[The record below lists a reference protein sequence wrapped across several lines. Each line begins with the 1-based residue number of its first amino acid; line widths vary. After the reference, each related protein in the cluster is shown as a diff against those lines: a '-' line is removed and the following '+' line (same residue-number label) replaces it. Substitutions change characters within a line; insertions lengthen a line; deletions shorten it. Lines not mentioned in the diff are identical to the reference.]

1 MATAGA
7 DAASF
12 DSETS
17 RPAMDNSSVHKPR
30 PLVKMSV
37 NIYGPDDGGFTVN
50 RQGQNSVKKARALHI
65 QVMRIR
71 EEDEHL
77 GEDWREGV
85 NPKDGIAFLPMEDV
99 FFRYSKATLPSPL
112 GINAGVRS
120 L

>member
-1 MATAGA
+1 MA

-12 DSETS
+12 DSQTS
-17 RPAMDNSSVHKPR
+17 RLAMDNRSVLKPE

-37 NIYGPDDGGFTVN
+37 NISGSGDGGFTVN
-50 RQGQNSVKKARALHI
+50 RQGQISVKKARAVHI

-77 GEDWREGV
+77 GEDLMEGV
-85 NPKDGIAFLPMEDV
+85 NPKDRFV
-99 FFRYSKATLPSPL
+99 FFPIASQMKDMFFEYSRPTFPSPL
-112 GINAGVRS
+112 GMNAGVRS